1 MKLSDLKTG
10 EKAVVVKVLGH
21 GGFRRRIIEMG
32 FVRGKTVELLLNA
45 PLRDPIKYK
54 VMDYEVSLR
63 RNEAR
68 QIEIVSL
75 EEAKTN
81 DETTDN
87 PFHGTLY
94 ENSIH
99 TVAMQKRKIINVALV
114 GNPNCGKTSLFNIAS
129 GAQEHVGNYSGVTV
143 ERKDG
148 YFRHNGYRINIVD
161 LPGTYSLSA
170 YSPEETYVRKHIAEH
185 LPDVIIN
192 VVDASNIERNMFL
205 TTQLIDMNVP
215 VVIALNMYDE
225 LQASGAT
232 IDYQMLGKL
241 LGVPI
246 VPTNCKRSWG
256 VDALFD
262 TVIRV
267 YEQIDLF
274 DREGNIRQDVF
285 QEIHDLHHQHN
296 IEHSALEELEKH
308 DEENFRQTVRH
319 IHINHG
325 AEIELG
331 INALRAE
338 LVKQHGIS
346 DKYSTRFLAIK
357 LLEGDKE
364 IEQYLLSLENAKEIL
379 AVRDREASRISKEL
393 HEDIES
399 AVTNAKYGFI
409 AGALKET
416 MTAPRKSPQKTTK
429 AIDKIVTNR
438 YLGFPVFLFIM
449 WLMFESTF
457 VLGAYPKQWIE
468 TAVSWLGSVAG
479 NAMAPG
485 PLRDLLVDGIIAG
498 VGGVMV
504 FLPNILI
511 LYFFISLMEGT
522 GYMARAAFIM
532 DKIMHKIGLHGKS
545 FIPLIMG
552 FGCNVPSIMA
562 ARTIENRNSRTL
574 TVLITPLVTCSA
586 RLPVYMLLVGA
597 FFPDKYRPLML
608 LGIYAASMLT
618 VVLMAKLFK
627 IFLFKKDELPF
638 VMELPPY
645 RMPTMKAT
653 LRHMW
658 SKASQYLKKMG
669 SVILLASIV
678 IWFLSYYPAPPSP
691 PERGDVSS
699 VSGASIGEEQI
710 SNEQTLTSP
719 PSGGLGGASYL
730 VRMGNFIE
738 PAIKP
743 LGFNG
748 NIGVA
753 LLSGVAAKEIV
764 VSTLSIIYT
773 GDDGEKTKNQLIERM
788 KADIHADG
796 SPVFTPLA
804 ALSLILFV
812 LLYFPCIASVAAV
825 KNETGS
831 WRWAFFVVG
840 YTLALA
846 WGVSF
851 IVFQTG
857 RLLGF

>member
-21 GGFRRRIIEMG
+21 GGFRKRIIEMG
-32 FVRGKTVELLLNA
+32 FVRGKTVEVLLNA

-54 VMDYEVSLR
+54 IMDYEVSLR
-63 RNEAR
+63 RNEAQ
-68 QIEIVSL
+68 QIEVVSL
-75 EEAKTN
+75 EEEQASGAT
-81 DETTDN
+81 EN
-87 PFHGTLY
+87 PFYGTLY
-94 ENSIH
+94 ENCIH
-99 TVAMQKRKIINVALV
+99 SVAMQKRKTINVALV
-114 GNPNCGKTSLFNIAS
+114 GNPNCGKTSLFNVAS

-143 ERKDG
+143 QRKDG
-148 YFRHNGYRINIVD
+148 YFQHNGYRINIVD

-192 VVDASNIERNMFL
+192 VIDSSNIERNMFL
-205 TTQLIDMNVP
+205 TTQLIDINVP
-215 VVIALNMYDE
+215 MVIALNMYDE
-225 LQASGAT
+225 FQASGAK
-232 IDYQMLGKL
+232 IDYLMLGKL

-246 VPTNCKRSWG
+246 VPTNCKKQRG
-256 VDALFD
+256 IDALFD

-267 YEQIDLF
+267 YEQIDL
-274 DREGNIRQDVF
+274 EQI
-285 QEIHDLHHQHN
+285 
-296 IEHSALEELEKH
+296 
-308 DEENFRQTVRH
+308 VRH
-319 IHINHG
+319 VHINHG
-325 AEIELG
+325 EEIELG

-338 LVKQHGIS
+338 LVKERGIS
-346 DKYSTRFLAIK
+346 DQYTTRFLAIK
-357 LLEGDKE
+357 LLEGDRE
-364 IEQYLLSLENAKEIL
+364 IEKYILSLENNKEIFVL
-379 AVRDREASRISKEL
+379 RNREVTRISSEL
-393 HEDIES
+393 KEDIES
-399 AVTNAKYGFI
+399 AITNAKYGFI

-416 MTAPRKSPQKTTK
+416 MTAPRRSIQKTTK
-429 AIDKIVTNR
+429 AIDEIVTNR

-457 VLGAYPKQWIE
+457 TLGAYPMAWIE
-468 TAVSWLGSVAG
+468 SAVAWLGEIVG
-479 NAMAPG
+479 NAMADG
-485 PLRDLLVDGIIAG
+485 PVKDLIVDGIIAG

-522 GYMARAAFIM
+522 GYMARAAFIV

-552 FGCNVPSIMA
+552 FGCNVPAIMA
-562 ARTIENRNSRTL
+562 ARTIENHNSRTL
-574 TVLITPLVTCSA
+574 TVLITPLITCSA
-586 RLPVYMLLVGA
+586 RLPVYLLLVAA
-597 FFPDKYRPLML
+597 FFPEYGSLML
-608 LGIYAASMLT
+608 LGIYAASMLM

-627 IFLFKKDELPF
+627 SFLFKKDEIPF

-645 RMPTMKAT
+645 RLPTMKAT

-658 SKASQYLKKMG
+658 AKASQYLKKMG
-669 SVILLASIV
+669 SIILLASIV
-678 IWFLSYYPAPPSP
+678 IWFLSYYPASP
-691 PERGDVSS
+691 PALSK
-699 VSGASIGEEQI
+699 GEEAACA
-710 SNEQTLTSP
+710 SSSP
-719 PSGGLGGASYL
+719 PLEELEEASYL
-730 VRMGNFIE
+730 TRMGQFIE

-743 LGFNG
+743 LGFDG

-753 LLSGVAAKEIV
+753 LISGIAAKEIV
-764 VSTLSIIYT
+764 ISTLSIIYT
-773 GDDGEKTKNQLIERM
+773 GNDDDGAENVQPLLIERM
-788 KADIHADG
+788 QADIYEDG
-796 SPVFTPLA
+796 SPVFTPLV

-812 LLYFPCIASVAAV
+812 LLYFPCIAAVTAV

-851 IVFQTG
+851 VVFQTG